1 MHTNLDVSIKTNKM
15 FWETIKSFLS
25 DKWTNLSKILNVSY
39 KEVIS
44 DDQQLCKTFFNFF
57 QDAGKTLGMKGD
69 VQKSNCLEYNDPV
82 ENVIRKYN
90 RHSRIRKT
98 KKIINISLSTAE
110 LAEPAG
116 VEKKIKSLNILKV

>member
-1 MHTNLDVSIKTNKM
+1 MHINLDVSIKTNKM

-44 DDQQLCKTFFNFF
+44 DDQQLCKTFCNFF
-57 QDAGKTLGMKGD
+57 QDAGKTIGMKGD

-98 KKIINISLSTAE
+98 KKIMNISLSTAE
-110 LAEPAG
+110 LAEPAD
-116 VEKKIKSLNILKV
+116 VEKKIKGLNILKV